1 MELQIYFMTGNHDY
15 YANDFVVSDDS
26 IASVCREH
34 PHLTRLGQGEIVP
47 LDERTVLIGH
57 LGGGGGRSGIGS
69 ATEVRM
75 NDSLLI
81 SDLKLEGRN
90 NHPLLESFHGWV
102 GSMLIFEYAY
112 PVDSRNASSKL
123 AGWQNRGSQ
132 RL

>member
-1 MELQIYFMTGNHDY
+1 MELKIYFMTGNHDY

-57 LGGGGGRSGIGS
+57 PGGGGGRSGIGS
-69 ATEVRM
+69 ATKVRM

-81 SDLKLEGRN
+81 SDLKLEGQELFDRMAALADASA
-90 NHPLLESFHGWV
+90 HYIESIALLASF
-102 GSMLIFEYAY
+102 SMNGPGY
-112 PVDSRNASSKL
+112 
-123 AGWQNRGSQ
+123 
-132 RL
+132 